1 MNGNSAAIPDPIQE
15 WILEARKAAKQAHC
29 PYSRFP
35 VGAVLGD
42 LQGNKFLG
50 CNIENASFGLT
61 LCAERTAAATAIQL
75 GSREWSSL
83 VIVSPTAVA
92 PCGACRQFLIEFVP
106 DLEIW
111 LAGLEDS
118 VPVRKTRLQWLLP
131 DAISRSDVRSVHG
144 G

>member
-1 MNGNSAAIPDPIQE
+1 MNGSSEPIPEQIQK
-15 WILEARKAAKQAHC
+15 WILEARKAAMRAHC
-29 PYSRFP
+29 PYSAFP
-35 VGAVLGD
+35 VGAVLCD
-42 LQGNKFLG
+42 SQGNQFLG

-61 LCAERTAAATAIQL
+61 LCAERTAAATAIQF

-111 LAGLEDS
+111 LAGLDEGI
-118 VPVRKTRLQWLLP
+118 PIRKTRLQTLMP